1 MALDSWKTKPAE
13 PEANDL
19 LCQAHGCPNRWAVDT
34 GSRLCS
40 DHAWA
45 ESRKWPQI
53 TEAQFH
59 KRRSLV
65 NTAHG
70 APMTQA
76 QKVATLTAMRDMMKK
91 TLDPKAWAH
100 TLRSRENAG
109 EELTRTQREAWRT
122 ALKRDV

>member
-40 DHAWA
+40 DHAWS
-45 ESRKWPQI
+45 ESHKWPQI

-59 KRRSLV
+59 KRRPLV

-76 QKVATLTAMRDMMKK
+76 QKVATLTAMRDMMKN